1 MSAAS
6 RGRDLET
13 RLRDEATKQ
22 GFMVDIA
29 RAVRTRLPSG
39 GWTSS
44 AFDFF
49 GLFDLALLGP
59 GLHPAYIQVTSDPSD
74 ASKHRTAITRAFA
87 KGFPLG
93 VVMAVAMWG
102 RDERK
107 WRLWM
112 RASLTWLLVAPWFTT
127 EALIA
132 LIKDQALPR
141 GVAYELPVPKRL
153 PVGPPPPTRIFI
165 AERARKKARAKG

>member
-13 RLRDEATKQ
+13 RLRDEAAKQ

-39 GWTSS
+39 GWSSS

-49 GLFDLALLGP
+49 GLFDLALLAP
-59 GLHPAYIQVTSDPSD
+59 GLHPAYLQVTSDPSD

-87 KGFPLG
+87 RGFPLG
-93 VVMAVAMWG
+93 VVMAVCMWS

-112 RASLTWLLVAPWFTT
+112 RSSLTWLLVVPWFTT

-132 LIKDQALPR
+132 LVKDQALPR

-153 PVGPPPPTRIFI
+153 PVVRPPTTAII
-165 AERARKKARAKG
+165 AARARRKARALP